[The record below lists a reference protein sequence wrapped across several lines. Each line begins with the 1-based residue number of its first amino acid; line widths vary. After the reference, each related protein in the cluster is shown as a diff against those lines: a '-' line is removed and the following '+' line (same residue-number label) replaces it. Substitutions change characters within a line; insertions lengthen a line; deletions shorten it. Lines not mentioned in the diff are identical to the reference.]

1 VIDIHGIFPSP
12 KYGDAHSAYQP
23 PILSFDNDYL
33 HLNLILKIYVDLQT
47 LLITSTSTESKL
59 PLMGA
64 FGLRITTLQLSTLNL
79 SVIVVAILFARY
91 SIKLYFLWQ
100 NILVISSYIRE

>member
-1 VIDIHGIFPSP
+1 
-12 KYGDAHSAYQP
+12 
-23 PILSFDNDYL
+23 
-33 HLNLILKIYVDLQT
+33 
-47 LLITSTSTESKL
+47 
-59 PLMGA
+59 MGA